1 MLETGLFHY
10 VVLACL
16 LFVMGII
23 GILINHRN
31 ILVVLMSIEL
41 MLLAVNLNFVAFSA
55 FFGNVTGHIFCL
67 FALVVAGAEV
77 AVGLSIL
84 VAFFRLK
91 GTASVESRTWS
102 REGDEM

>member
-41 MLLAVNLNFVAFSA
+41 MLLAVNLNFVAFSPIER
-55 FFGNVTGHIFCL
+55 NSFCG
-67 FALVVAGAEV
+67 VAHMVQGR
-77 AVGLSIL
+77 G
-84 VAFFRLK
+84 
-91 GTASVESRTWS
+91 
-102 REGDEM
+102 